1 MPGSHERQHQ
11 GRQFIRLARLQ
22 VAVRRKDNV
31 TQIVQRFQIPE
42 RRFAH
47 HTFRVIECEQKQTF
61 RAIRSEEMVGERSRN
76 GVHRRLALV
85 AGLLEKRFRADR
97 MKTGLVIRLIGILV
111 PEDMRRILP
120 QMRHLLIQFR
130 GAGVGGDRLAE
141 QHLMDEIVYMRILR
155 GPIGEDGFPPDF
167 EEISV
172 LCTPDKAVLDA
183 AISTF

>member
-1 MPGSHERQHQ
+1 
-11 GRQFIRLARLQ
+11 
-22 VAVRRKDNV
+22 
-31 TQIVQRFQIPE
+31 
-42 RRFAH
+42 
-47 HTFRVIECEQKQTF
+47 
-61 RAIRSEEMVGERSRN
+61 MVGERSRN

-97 MKTGLVIRLIGILV
+97 LHAGLVIRLIGILV

-141 QHLMDEIVYMRILR
+141 KHLMDEIVHVRILR